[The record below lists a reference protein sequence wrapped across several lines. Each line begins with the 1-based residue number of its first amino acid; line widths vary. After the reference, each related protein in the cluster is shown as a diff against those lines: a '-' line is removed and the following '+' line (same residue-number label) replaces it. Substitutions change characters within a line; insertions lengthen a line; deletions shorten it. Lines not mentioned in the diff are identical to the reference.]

1 MVGSKGDPKKSDAE
15 ELQQWSEGGHMCGSK
30 VPRNTFY
37 VQMKLFCGDYIESQ
51 CYNHLGR
58 KKAKNSSKGGRLV
71 TGKTCAIWYSFQDV
85 LSDAE
90 IKGIRNIGGKN
101 PLIIYRDC
109 FNSNIKNPTSGR
121 SSNARETQGQ
131 RVASKTSKLQ
141 VAAQRIKKKD
151 RK

>member
-1 MVGSKGDPKKSDAE
+1 M
-15 ELQQWSEGGHMCGSK
+15 
-30 VPRNTFY
+30 
-37 VQMKLFCGDYIESQ
+37 
-51 CYNHLGR
+51 
-58 KKAKNSSKGGRLV
+58 
-71 TGKTCAIWYSFQDV
+71 
-85 LSDAE
+85 SDAE

-101 PLIIYRDC
+101 PLIIYSDC

-141 VAAQRIKKKD
+141 VAAQRSKKKD